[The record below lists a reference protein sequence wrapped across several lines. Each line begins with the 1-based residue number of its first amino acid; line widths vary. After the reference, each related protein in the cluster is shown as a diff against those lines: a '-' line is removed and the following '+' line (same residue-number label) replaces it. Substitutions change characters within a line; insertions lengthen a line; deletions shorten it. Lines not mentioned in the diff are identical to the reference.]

1 MSISQSEK
9 NTLMQ
14 NYSRLNRAASYL
26 KNEMSKHEKYLQE
39 RRCFRKIMGTIYDIQ
54 IWAFEGLNF
63 LSNLPVQ
70 NEEISEEESYI
81 EETDETDETEE
92 ESSEDVVFL
101 SSNKENNGNNNR

>member
-1 MSISQSEK
+1 
-9 NTLMQ
+9 
-14 NYSRLNRAASYL
+14 
-26 KNEMSKHEKYLQE
+26 MSKHEKYLQE

-54 IWAFEGLNF
+54 IWAYEGLNF

-81 EETDETDETEE
+81 EETDETDETDETE
-92 ESSEDVVFL
+92 KESSEDVVFL

>member
-1 MSISQSEK
+1 
-9 NTLMQ
+9 MQ

-39 RRCFRKIMGTIYDIQ
+39 RRCFHKIMGTIYDIQ
-54 IWAFEGLNF
+54 ILAFEGLNF

-70 NEEISEEESYI
+70 KSYI

>member
-1 MSISQSEK
+1 
-9 NTLMQ
+9 MQ

-54 IWAFEGLNF
+54 IWAYEGLNF

-81 EETDETDETEE
+81 EETDETDEMKKKAQKML
-92 ESSEDVVFL
+92 FF
-101 SSNKENNGNNNR
+101 

>member
-1 MSISQSEK
+1 
-9 NTLMQ
+9 MQ

-54 IWAFEGLNF
+54 ILAYEGLNF
-63 LSNLPVQ
+63 LSNLPIQ

-81 EETDETDETEE
+81 EETDETEE

>member
-1 MSISQSEK
+1 
-9 NTLMQ
+9 
-14 NYSRLNRAASYL
+14 
-26 KNEMSKHEKYLQE
+26 
-39 RRCFRKIMGTIYDIQ
+39 MGAIYDIQ
-54 IWAFEGLNF
+54 IWAYEGLNF

>member
-39 RRCFRKIMGTIYDIQ
+39 RRCFHKIMGTIYNIQ
-54 IWAFEGLNF
+54 IWSFEGLNF
-63 LSNLPVQ
+63 LYNLPVQ
-70 NEEISEEESYI
+70 NEEISEEESYMG
-81 EETDETDETEE
+81 DETDETEE